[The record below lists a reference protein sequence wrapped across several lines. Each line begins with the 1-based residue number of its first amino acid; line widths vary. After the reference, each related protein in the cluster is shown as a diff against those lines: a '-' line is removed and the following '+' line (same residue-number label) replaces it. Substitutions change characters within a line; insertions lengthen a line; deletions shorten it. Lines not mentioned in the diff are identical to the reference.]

1 MEAPRALDT
10 SLRFNIDIVYTM
22 KSRKN
27 TRLRTKTRK
36 RRQTRTRKRRQRG
49 GSETKKKVV
58 FNETQQVAR
67 FKILEDGNVEL
78 TISKETANIPC
89 EVCQPD
95 ESAIMHQAL
104 IKQQITEGVNQIFIE
119 DIAALID
126 VGFIG
131 DDERVDDEKYKK
143 LFVSA
148 QQLKDAMKDFI
159 RDTTID
165 NPLPQTIYRTLL
177 KIIHQGN
184 TIPDDKTRYM
194 NAAVIQKMIA
204 IYLTNMKFF

>member
-1 MEAPRALDT
+1 
-10 SLRFNIDIVYTM
+10 M

-36 RRQTRTRKRRQRG
+36 RHQTRTRKRRQRG
-49 GSETKKKVV
+49 GSATKKKKVV

-67 FKILEDGNVEL
+67 FKNLKNGTVEL
-78 TISKETANIPC
+78 TISNETANIPC
-89 EVCQPD
+89 EVCLPD

-131 DDERVDDEKYKK
+131 DDERVGVEKYKQ

-148 QQLKDAMKDFI
+148 QQLKAAMEDFI
-159 RDTTID
+159 RDHTTD

-184 TIPDDKTRYM
+184 TIPDDKIRYM

-204 IYLTNMKFF
+204 IYFKNMKYF

>member
-1 MEAPRALDT
+1 
-10 SLRFNIDIVYTM
+10 M

-36 RRQTRTRKRRQRG
+36 RQQTRTRKRRQRG
-49 GSETKKKVV
+49 GSETKKKKKKKVV

-67 FKILEDGNVEL
+67 FKILDNGNVEL

-89 EVCQPD
+89 EVCLPD
-95 ESAIMHQAL
+95 ESATMHHAL
-104 IKQQITEGVNQIFIE
+104 IEQQITAGVNKIFTE
-119 DIAALID
+119 DITALMG

-131 DDERVDDEKYKK
+131 GDERVGVEKYKQLFDSAEK
-143 LFVSA
+143 LQAAVEY
-148 QQLKDAMKDFI
+148 FI
-159 RDTTID
+159 RDPAIN

-184 TIPDDKTRYM
+184 TIPDDKIRYM

-204 IYLTNMKFF
+204 IYLKNMKYF